1 EEMEVYKIIGNE
13 IRKIR
18 KEKGFSTQEAA
29 EYLDLKRSSYLN
41 IECGQRKPTLE
52 QLEKLGVM
60 FNCYWPQFFSAS
72 ELSDFNSKEEME
84 AYFAIAED
92 FRKETNEK
100 IRKRDSDIK
109 ELILEAIKLE
119 STRWSLDKDFL
130 SDKEIEGIYELAYQS
145 IRTRMK
151 QLKSEKEN

>member
-1 EEMEVYKIIGNE
+1 METYKVIGNE

-18 KEKGFSTQEAA
+18 KEKGLSTQEVA

-52 QLEKLGVM
+52 QLERVGFKLD
-60 FNCYWPQFFSAS
+60 CRWTEFFPAS
-72 ELSDFNSKEEME
+72 NSRDFDSEEERDTYIAISKEFIKE
-84 AYFAIAED
+84 AE
-92 FRKETNEK
+92 EK

-145 IRTRMK
+145 ISTRMK
-151 QLKSEKEN
+151 QLESEKEK

>member
-1 EEMEVYKIIGNE
+1 MEIYKIIGNK
-13 IRKIR
+13 IREIR
-18 KEKGFSTQEAA
+18 KEKGFSTLEVA

-52 QLEKLGVM
+52 QLEKLGIM
-60 FNCYWPQFFSAS
+60 CNCYWMDFFAAS
-72 ELSDFNSKEEME
+72 ELDDFDSEEERE

-92 FRKETNEK
+92 FQNETREK

-119 STRWSLDKDFL
+119 STKWSLNKDFL
-130 SDKEIEGIYELAYQS
+130 SDKEIEGIYQLVYQN
-145 IRTRMK
+145 IRIRMD

>member
-1 EEMEVYKIIGNE
+1 MEIYKIIGNE

-41 IECGQRKPTLE
+41 IECGSRKPTLE
-52 QLEKLGVM
+52 QLEKLGAM
-60 FNCYWPQFFSAS
+60 FNCYWEQFFSAS
-72 ELSDFNSKEEME
+72 ELKDFDNEEERDAYIAISEEFIKESE
-84 AYFAIAED
+84 
-92 FRKETNEK
+92 EK
-100 IRKRDSDIK
+100 IRKRDSNIK

-119 STRWSLDKDFL
+119 STKWSLNKDFL
-130 SDKEIEGIYELAYQS
+130 SDKEIEGIYQLVYQN
-145 IRTRMK
+145 IRIRMD